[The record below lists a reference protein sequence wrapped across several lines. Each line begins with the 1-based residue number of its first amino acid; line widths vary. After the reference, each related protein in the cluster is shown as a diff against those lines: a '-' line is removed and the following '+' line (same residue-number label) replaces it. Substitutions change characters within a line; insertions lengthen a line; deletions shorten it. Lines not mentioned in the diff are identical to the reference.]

1 MYQSN
6 WLKSYLLIRKFV
18 FYQLFLSLF
27 IFTSILI
34 VIVSFLVIFALKF
47 IVFIFSKVQV
57 EYNPTLTQVSIIK
70 EESSSKLQS

>member
-1 MYQSN
+1 MYRSN
-6 WLKSYLLIRKFV
+6 WLKSCLLIRKFA

-27 IFTSILI
+27 IFTSISI
-34 VIVSFLVIFALKF
+34 IIVSFLVIFALKSIF
-47 IVFIFSKVQV
+47 SIFSKVQV